1 MQKAANAG
9 KTYTCLVNV
18 IYSRLITSFS
28 RVPDHI
34 CLVATFI
41 IVFHFLIIDLGQR
54 STLSEKAYVGIRV
67 CVFWPS
73 LFHGKTEL
81 PVCVLLPTSVLL
93 FYLPVKAKTQST
105 EVESSLNAPISFKVT
120 AHQLES
126 EPAHSP
132 TQGQGFSVC
141 V

>member
-28 RVPDHI
+28 RVLDHI

-67 CVFWPS
+67 CVLAFLVPW
-73 LFHGKTEL
+73 
-81 PVCVLLPTSVLL
+81 
-93 FYLPVKAKTQST
+93 
-105 EVESSLNAPISFKVT
+105 
-120 AHQLES
+120 
-126 EPAHSP
+126 
-132 TQGQGFSVC
+132 
-141 V
+141 